1 MKGDADYR
9 LYLVTDRD
17 LMTAATLEEAV
28 EQAILGGC
36 TMVQLREKTASS
48 RDFYEQACSLRALT
62 RRYGVPLILNDRLD
76 LALAVDADGLHVG
89 QGDLPAAVCRRCLGP
104 DKLLGVSVATVAEAE
119 QALRDGADYL
129 GIGSMFAQ
137 QTKPDARPVSWQA
150 YQAIRAAV
158 RLPAVVIGG
167 INATTGRAFVQDGI
181 EGLAVVSAIL
191 AQPDIRAAA
200 EGLRALWDGDPA
212 GGN

>member
-1 MKGDADYR
+1 MKGNVDYR

-17 LMTAATLEEAV
+17 LMTAATLEQAV

-36 TMVQLREKTASS
+36 TVVQLREKAASS
-48 RDFYEQACSLRALT
+48 RDFYEEACRLRALT
-62 RRYGVPLILNDRLD
+62 RRYGVPLIINDRLD
-76 LALAVDADGLHVG
+76 MALAVDADGLHVG
-89 QGDLPAAVCRRCLGP
+89 QGDLPAAVCRRLLGP

-119 QALRDGADYL
+119 QARRDGADYL
-129 GIGSMFAQ
+129 GIGAMFAQ
-137 QTKPDARPVSWQA
+137 QTKPDARPVSWQT

-167 INATTGRAFVQDGI
+167 MDATTGRAFVQDGI

-200 EGLRALWDGDPA
+200 QAIRAVLDAAPDGR
-212 GGN
+212 